1 MEVKQKEEKYL
12 VLKLADIENY
22 LSQRHKEFLNECCD
36 EIRLARLMV
45 GKKPNHYIVVNETEP
60 YAETVWDLVLDRE
73 PTPPKDWKPYC
84 FSDFDKDGKCDH
96 DEYYMMASCDKCPFT
111 K

>member
-22 LSQRHKEFLNECCD
+22 LSQRHKELLNECCD

-45 GKKPNHYIVVNETEP
+45 GKKSNHYIVVNEEEP
-60 YAETVWDLVLDRE
+60 YAEKVWDLVLGR
-73 PTPPKDWKPYC
+73 
-84 FSDFDKDGKCDH
+84 
-96 DEYYMMASCDKCPFT
+96 
-111 K
+111 

>member
-22 LSQRHKEFLNECCD
+22 LSQRRKELLNECCD

-45 GKKPNHYIVVNETEP
+45 GKKSNHYIVVNEEEP
-60 YAETVWDLVLDRE
+60 YAEKVWDLVLGRQN
-73 PTPPKDWKPYC
+73 
-84 FSDFDKDGKCDH
+84 
-96 DEYYMMASCDKCPFT
+96 
-111 K
+111 

>member
-22 LSQRHKEFLNECCD
+22 LSQRHKELLNECCD

-45 GKKPNHYIVVNETEP
+45 GKKLNHYIVVNEEEP
-60 YAETVWDLVLDRE
+60 YAEKVWDLVLGRQN
-73 PTPPKDWKPYC
+73 
-84 FSDFDKDGKCDH
+84 
-96 DEYYMMASCDKCPFT
+96 
-111 K
+111 